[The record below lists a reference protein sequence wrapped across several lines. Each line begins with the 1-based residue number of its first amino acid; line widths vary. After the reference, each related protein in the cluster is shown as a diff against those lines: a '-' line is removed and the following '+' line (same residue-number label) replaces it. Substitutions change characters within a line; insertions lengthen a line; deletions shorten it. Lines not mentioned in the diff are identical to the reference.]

1 MDYAAIF
8 VGGLLGS
15 AHCVGMCGG
24 LAALC
29 VGSGSRVEAGVS
41 HESGSLWR
49 SALFSAGR
57 VFTYMFLGAVAG
69 RAGGAIAALPAG
81 MVTAQQLLAVAAGLA
96 LVAMGL
102 AGLGIVRLPWAW
114 ASVSPLA
121 GALGAGALTARE
133 HGAARWGALS
143 AQAASFLGG
152 VATGLLPCGLVYAFL
167 ALAAARASA
176 LEAALVM
183 VTFGLGTTPLM
194 ILSAWGI
201 RRLAPSV
208 RSGLHRLAAG
218 VVALLGLLTIARA
231 LLAG

>member
-1 MDYAAIF
+1 MEYAAIF
-8 VGGLLGS
+8 MGGLLGS

-29 VGSGSRVEAGVS
+29 VGSAGGFRAGVAQTT
-41 HESGSLWR
+41 GTVWR
-49 SALFSAGR
+49 SVLFSAGR
-57 VFTYMFLGAVAG
+57 VFTYMFLGSVVG
-69 RAGGAIAALPAG
+69 RVGAAIAGLPPG
-81 MVTAQQLLAVAAGLA
+81 VVTAQQALAVAAGVA

-102 AGLGIVRLPWAW
+102 AGLGVARLPWGW
-114 ASVSPLA
+114 GSVSSFTSGLAA
-121 GALGAGALTARE
+121 GALAARE
-133 HGAARWGALS
+133 RGAARRGVVS
-143 AQAASFLGG
+143 EQAASFLGG

-194 ILSAWGI
+194 VLSGWGI

-208 RSGLHRLAAG
+208 RSRLHTLAGG
-218 VVALLGLLTIARA
+218 VVVLLGVLTIARA
-231 LLAG
+231 LLVG